1 MRESRELAKKLS
13 TVRGLGEQDKEDSDA
28 LNWVM
33 QMREKEKEKKLA
45 EERVSFMYVS

>member
-13 TVRGLGEQDKEDSDA
+13 TVQGLGEQGDEDSDTST
-28 LNWVM
+28 WVM

-45 EERVSFMYVS
+45 EERVSFVYVS